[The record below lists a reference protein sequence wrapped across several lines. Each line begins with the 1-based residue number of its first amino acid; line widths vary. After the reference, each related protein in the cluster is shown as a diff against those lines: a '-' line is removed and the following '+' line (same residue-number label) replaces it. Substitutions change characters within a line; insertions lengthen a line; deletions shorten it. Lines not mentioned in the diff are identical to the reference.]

1 MIDLHTHSYVS
12 DGFYSPSDLV
22 VKAANKGIKYMALT
36 DHNTVGGL
44 KEAAACAKQN
54 DVHLI
59 NGVELSCEKNTHII
73 GLFLKRLNLIKNK
86 ESIRN
91 KYMKQSLGIY
101 GYTVSDYGSIR
112 NARDAFV
119 KMIINCGKALN
130 KTQAIEHFILPPLG
144 YGEAIDLIHKSGG
157 IAILAHPNR
166 ILDINKDSLPKFIK
180 KLKDYGIDGI
190 EVYQSAQTDNYTD
203 FIMKLAI
210 ENNLLISGGSDYH
223 TSDNSVR
230 ELGFYG
236 NQENRKPIPLQIL
249 ENLLQSSNKYK

>member
-86 ESIRN
+86 E
-91 KYMKQSLGIY
+91 
-101 GYTVSDYGSIR
+101 SIR